1 MLKHAN
7 ADETTLQ
14 VLHEA
19 GRSAGQT
26 SYMWM
31 YRTGIE
37 GPPMILY
44 DYQTTRASKHLA
56 DSYLD
61 SKATFMSMVMLAIMD
76 FPMFS
81 LLGVGLTR
89 GENLMRLSRRY
100 QQPTQLHRLLL
111 RKD

>member
-1 MLKHAN
+1 MPLYRQEKQFARLGIELSRQTLANWMLKGADPWLKLLYDRMHELLIKKDVLH

-37 GPPMILY
+37 G
-44 DYQTTRASKHLA
+44 
-56 DSYLD
+56 
-61 SKATFMSMVMLAIMD
+61 
-76 FPMFS
+76 
-81 LLGVGLTR
+81 
-89 GENLMRLSRRY
+89 RL
-100 QQPTQLHRLLL
+100 
-111 RKD
+111 